1 MNHSSFPS
9 RRVDLRAFVLPA
21 LIVIVWAAITGMH
34 LVNTKIVVPP
44 ELVLSTARSELSKPD
59 FYLGVLMSLR
69 RNLIGFSLGA
79 TAGIAVGVLLGVSS
93 LAAAVVGPT
102 FHTFRQISL
111 FAWLPLL
118 SAVAGTSDP
127 TRIIFIAFSAFYPIV
142 LGTLEGVK
150 GVSQAHAE
158 VARIYGFTRLQTF
171 WRLILPAASPQILSG
186 VKLGLIYAW
195 MATIGAEFL
204 LVSTDEW
211 HGIGR
216 IVFRGRSTFNV
227 DIILF
232 GLFAIGLIGFGFN
245 RLADLA
251 EARLLRWRAP
261 QNPSNH

>member
-1 MNHSSFPS
+1 MNHSSFQAP
-9 RRVDLRAFVLPA
+9 RVDLRAFVLPA
-21 LIVIVWAAITGMH
+21 LILIVWAAATGLH
-34 LVNTKIVVPP
+34 LVNTKIIVPP
-44 ELVLSTARSELSKPD
+44 DLVLGTAWSELSKPD

-69 RNLIGFSLGA
+69 RDLVGFTLGA
-79 TAGIAVGVLLGVSS
+79 TAGIVLGVLLGVSS
-93 LAAAVVGPT
+93 IASMLVGPT

-118 SAVAGTSDP
+118 SAIAGTSDP

-142 LGTLEGVK
+142 LATLEGVK

-158 VARIYGFTRLQTF
+158 VARVYGFTRLQTF
-171 WRLILPAASPQILSG
+171 LRLVLPAASPQILSG

-211 HGIGR
+211 HGIGQ
-216 IVFRGRSTFNV
+216 IVFRGRSAFRV
-227 DIILF
+227 DVILF

-245 RLADLA
+245 RIADLA

-261 QNPSNH
+261 PTPSTH